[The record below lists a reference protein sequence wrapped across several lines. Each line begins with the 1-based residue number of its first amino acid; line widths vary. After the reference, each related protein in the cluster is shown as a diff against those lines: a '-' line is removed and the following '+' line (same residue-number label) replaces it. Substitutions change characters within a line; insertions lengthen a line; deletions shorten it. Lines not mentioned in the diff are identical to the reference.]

1 MNLYEC
7 WRNVLFV
14 QSEQFDEEDIWYV
27 SKTAGLQIALV
38 AKQGIA
44 EYEMEIL
51 SEIDALIGKPK
62 RPSKENE
69 FPIWAGFWT
78 LSLLYR
84 DILRRYR
91 YMSYSDYYGKGRKAA
106 KTSLKIST

>member
-1 MNLYEC
+1 LSYIAK
-7 WRNVLFV
+7 V
-14 QSEQFDEEDIWYV
+14 
-27 SKTAGLQIALV
+27 AGLQIALV

-44 EYEMEIL
+44 EYEMLIL
-51 SEIDALIGKPK
+51 SEIDAHIYTPK

-69 FPIWAGFWT
+69 FPIWASFWT

-91 YMSYSDYYGKGRKAA
+91 YMSYSDYYEKGRESFN
-106 KTSLKIST
+106 TPLRFHT